1 MVFSTDAEPLDS
13 KNLIEYERPWLKLE
27 NVALWWLTDES
38 TFPFWSYK
46 SIVTLWPWPWTEMV
60 AWIEVDEMVAPSFIW
75 PLSQE
80 SDAFTVDKLIDK
92 SFSIWLD
99 VRSGALS

>member
-46 SIVTLWPWPWTEMV
+46 AIVTLWPWPWTEMV
-60 AWIEVDEMVAPSFIW
+60 AWIAVSYTHLYVVLMW
-75 PLSQE
+75 RLQGN
-80 SDAFTVDKLIDK
+80 
-92 SFSIWLD
+92 
-99 VRSGALS
+99 R

>member
-1 MVFSTDAEPLDS
+1 ML
-13 KNLIEYERPWLKLE
+13 
-27 NVALWWLTDES
+27 
-38 TFPFWSYK
+38 
-46 SIVTLWPWPWTEMV
+46 